1 MRTPSF
7 ISISEA
13 LESQNFLNSWVTVLI
28 VGSSRGLSPRLEAAR
43 FATTTTWRME
53 VNMHTKQA
61 ARFAPG
67 TYKPGELLDQSL
79 LLPLPLSL
87 PLLLHVY
94 SVG

>member
-1 MRTPSF
+1 M
-7 ISISEA
+7 
-13 LESQNFLNSWVTVLI
+13 
-28 VGSSRGLSPRLEAAR
+28 EAAR

-67 TYKPGELLDQSL
+67 TYRPGELLDQSL